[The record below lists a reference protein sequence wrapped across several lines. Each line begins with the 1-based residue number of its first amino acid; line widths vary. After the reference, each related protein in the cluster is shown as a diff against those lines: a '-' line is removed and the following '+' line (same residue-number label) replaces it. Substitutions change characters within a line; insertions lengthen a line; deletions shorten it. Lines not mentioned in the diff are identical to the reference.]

1 MKKLKIEL
9 SKYPEPNKDYIL
21 FLHSETKRG
30 FSWKRIFKGT
40 KEECKRFKNE
50 YLSRG

>member
-9 SKYPEPNKDYIL
+9 SKYPEKDKEYIL
-21 FLHSETKRG
+21 FLYSETKRG
-30 FSWKRIFKGT
+30 FSVRRIFKGT

-50 YLSRG
+50 CVFN